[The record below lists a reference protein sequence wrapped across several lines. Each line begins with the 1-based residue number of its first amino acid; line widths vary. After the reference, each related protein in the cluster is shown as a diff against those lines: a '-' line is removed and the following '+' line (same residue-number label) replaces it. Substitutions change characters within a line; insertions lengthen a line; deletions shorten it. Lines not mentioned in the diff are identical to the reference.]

1 MNTPGA
7 VENLKTA
14 EVPPIKTV
22 GDDLLDQFYVEMSE
36 LIDQLHTEISM
47 YTPKMVDSYLLLRS
61 NAAKIFLHFIG
72 DIKELMAQV
81 KRLDANLHEQGTLFD
96 YE

>member
-1 MNTPGA
+1 MNTQNA
-7 VENLKTA
+7 VENLQTA
-14 EVPPIKTV
+14 PPFKGV
-22 GDDLLDQFYVEMSE
+22 GDDLLDEFYVEMSE
-36 LIDQLHTEISM
+36 LIDQLHTEISE
-47 YTPKMVDSYLLLRS
+47 YTPKMVDSYFLLRA

-81 KRLDANLHEQGTLFD
+81 KRLDANMYQQGTLFD